1 MSNGSRQ
8 VRTVSFYSTRKRV
21 SRLFKMR
28 DVGSLLFVL
37 KLDDDFNGDIND
49 IV

>member
-1 MSNGSRQ
+1 MDRDRSVRSRSI
-8 VRTVSFYSTRKRV
+8 VIAKRV
-21 SRLFKMR
+21 SRSFKMR
-28 DVGSLLFVL
+28 DVGLLLLVL